1 MWLWVWCRLAT
12 SSAGSSPVRHKPS
25 RSWKGTLRGD
35 IPAEAA
41 IVWAWRSGH
50 LCKFLSVF
58 GFLPGYNSARAI
70 RCGAAG
76 GRLVV
81 HTSRIQHVREPC
93 MDAPATGTKSG
104 NPQSVQHAV
113 QHEDRNTWIFT
124 GYAICG
130 IVAFGVLAYYAALY
144 FAS

>member
-1 MWLWVWCRLAT
+1 
-12 SSAGSSPVRHKPS
+12 
-25 RSWKGTLRGD
+25 
-35 IPAEAA
+35 
-41 IVWAWRSGH
+41 
-50 LCKFLSVF
+50 
-58 GFLPGYNSARAI
+58 
-70 RCGAAG
+70 
-76 GRLVV
+76 
-81 HTSRIQHVREPC
+81 

-124 GYAICG
+124 CYAICG

>member
-1 MWLWVWCRLAT
+1 
-12 SSAGSSPVRHKPS
+12 
-25 RSWKGTLRGD
+25 
-35 IPAEAA
+35 
-41 IVWAWRSGH
+41 
-50 LCKFLSVF
+50 
-58 GFLPGYNSARAI
+58 
-70 RCGAAG
+70 
-76 GRLVV
+76 
-81 HTSRIQHVREPC
+81 